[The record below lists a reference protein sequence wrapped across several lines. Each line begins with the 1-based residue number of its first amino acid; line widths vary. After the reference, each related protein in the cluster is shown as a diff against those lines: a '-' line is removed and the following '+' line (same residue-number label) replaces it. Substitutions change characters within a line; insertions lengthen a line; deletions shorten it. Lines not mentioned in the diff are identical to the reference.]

1 MTSSLMMTNSLR
13 SWLTLSDIHLG
24 ARSTTAREILDHLEK
39 FFDGF
44 TAKSQFC
51 SVDAIFIA
59 GDLWDDTI
67 EFSSDVLRLF
77 IPFARRFLGW
87 CARNTIAVRVLEGT
101 PRHDRKQSSTF
112 SEIASLV
119 DSTLDFKYIPTLSIE
134 YLDALRMHVLYVPD
148 ECRPKADAVAES
160 ISDLLYEHKLEK
172 VDIAI
177 MHGMFRYQ
185 MDQIP
190 VSNELKNK
198 VHNEQWYLDHV
209 RYYINIGHIHT
220 HSQYD
225 RIVAQGSFDRLRHGE
240 EEPKGAILV
249 KEITPGE
256 FGHFFIEN
264 PLAKIYKTID
274 VKGAL
279 DVVLKKL
286 DKEIRLLPENSHI
299 RIKGEAT
306 HAIFQGFE
314 TLRTKYPFYTFTK
327 KLITEES
334 EKKVTETQNNDYIP
348 VILNRET
355 LTEAVFKEVTSTS
368 TLDPEDEV
376 KLFNLLETFHD

>member
-1 MTSSLMMTNSLR
+1 MTNSLR
-13 SWLTLSDIHLG
+13 SWLTISDIHLG
-24 ARSTTAREILDHLEK
+24 ARSTTAKEILSHLEH

-67 EFSSDVLRLF
+67 EFSSDVLKLF

-87 CARNTIAVRVLEGT
+87 CARNKIAVRVLEGT

-119 DSTLDFKYIPTLSIE
+119 DSTLDFKYVPVLSIE
-134 YLDALRMHVLYVPD
+134 YLEALRMHVLYVPD
-148 ECRPKADAVAES
+148 ECRPTADAIAEDV
-160 ISDLLYEHKLEK
+160 SDLLYTHKLDK

-177 MHGMFRYQ
+177 MHGMFKYQ
-185 MDQIP
+185 MGQIP
-190 VSNELKNK
+190 MNNK
-198 VHNEQWYLDHV
+198 VHDEQWYLERV
-209 RYYINIGHIHT
+209 KYYINIGHVHT

-240 EEPKGAILV
+240 EEAKGALLV

-256 FGHFFIEN
+256 FAHFFIEN
-264 PLAKIYKTID
+264 TLAKVYKTIE
-274 VKGAL
+274 VKGSVDA
-279 DVVLKKL
+279 VLKKL
-286 DKEIRLLPENSHI
+286 DKEIKLLPENSHV

-327 KLITEES
+327 KLVTEES
-334 EKKVTETQNNDYIP
+334 EKKVVETQNNDYVP

-368 TLDPEDEV
+368 VLDPEDEV